1 MKYYIIAGEAS
12 GDLHGG
18 HLIAHILASDPEAE
32 FRFWGGDKMAGA
44 AGDRGTQVMH
54 YRETSI
60 MGYLEV
66 LLKMRTILGFIKT
79 CKADIA
85 AWNPDTVVFIDYPGF
100 NLKIAQ
106 WAHTEGFKTAWYIA
120 PKVWAW
126 KEGRAQLIKKYVDK
140 LLVIFPFEVEWFA
153 ARGIEATYVGNPL
166 LDELAGRTKPCQPLD
181 LRPLIAL
188 VAGSRKMELEHNLRP
203 MVEVAKI
210 LGPGY
215 RYRVTGV
222 DWLPRELYDKIL
234 GNSGVEVVFGK
245 TYETFEQAD
254 AALVTSGTA
263 TLEAALLG
271 VPEAVCYRGPK
282 VSMWI
287 ARRIVKLR
295 WISLVNLIMNRTV
308 VPELIGG
315 AFTPAAAAAELRTLL
330 PMGTKRAAMLAEFD
344 VLREKMGGPGASLHA
359 ATEIIALAKR

>member
-18 HLIAHILASDPEAE
+18 HLIDELSKQDPSAE
-32 FRFWGGDKMAGA
+32 FRFWGGDKMAAA
-44 AGDRGTQVMH
+44 AGQQGEQVMH
-54 YRETSI
+54 YRKTSI
-60 MGYLEV
+60 MGFLEV
-66 LLKMRTILGFIKT
+66 VKKMRTVLGFIKT
-79 CKADIA
+79 CKEDIA
-85 AWNPDTVVFIDYPGF
+85 TWQPDAVVFIDYPGF

-106 WAHTEGFKTAWYIA
+106 WAHTAGFKTVWYIA

-126 KEGRAQLIKKYVDK
+126 KEGRTKKIKQYVDK
-140 LLVIFPFEVEWFA
+140 LLVIFPFEVDWFA
-153 ARGIEATYVGNPL
+153 ERGVEATYVGNPL
-166 LDELAGRTKPCQPLD
+166 LDELEGREKPCASLD
-181 LRPLIAL
+181 NRPMIAL
-188 VAGSRKMELEHNLRP
+188 VAGSRTMELEHNLRP
-203 MVEVAKI
+203 MVEVARI

-222 DWLPRELYDKIL
+222 DWLPRELYDRIL
-234 GNSGVEVVFGK
+234 GDSGVEVVFGK
-245 TYETFEQAD
+245 TYETFEQSA

-287 ARRIVKLR
+287 ARRFVKLK

-308 VPELIGG
+308 VPELIGK
-315 AFTPAAAAAELRTLL
+315 AFTPAAAADELRALML
-330 PMGTKRAAMLAEFD
+330 GAKRTAMLADFEA
-344 VLREKMGGPGASLHA
+344 LREKMGGAGASRHA
-359 ATEIIALAKR
+359 AAEIVTVAKR